1 MARRARSKD
10 LESRSQRLRL
20 AVRFKPY
27 ATKIARGLHL
37 LYRRNR
43 TAGTW
48 AVRVIRD
55 GDDWVE
61 QIGLA
66 DDHNEANGQDVFDY
80 WQAQDRARK
89 RAQGGRASVAGSL
102 GDVLDHYKR
111 DLEAR
116 GGEVRNA
123 DRARSYIPKRLRDK
137 LAGTWTAADFRGLR
151 DAIAAKVLPAT
162 TTRIVSTLKAALA
175 LAEKLNGLPNRKA
188 WTDGLETLPDT
199 REPDSPR
206 PITDGQVKAIVAA
219 AYTISTQFGEYVEV
233 LAVTGTR
240 PSQAERLQGDD
251 VQADAARL
259 LMPSSRKGQGRKIRR
274 VPVPIA
280 KKLAERLSGR
290 SGALL
295 LQPDGTP
302 WTPRIRGWRF
312 RAAVEAAGFDPD
324 EITLY
329 ALRHS
334 SIIRQLLAHV
344 PIRLVAAVHDTSVEM
359 IEKTYSRYIAHHG
372 DDVVRAAMLETS
384 AEIISLDG
392 RRVSA

>member
-1 MARRARSKD
+1 MARRIRSAD
-10 LESRSQRLRL
+10 LETRSARLRL
-20 AVRFKPY
+20 PIRPKPY

-37 LYRRNR
+37 LYRRNK
-43 TAGTW
+43 TTGTW
-48 AVRVIRD
+48 AVRVV
-55 GDDWVE
+55 GNEDDWVE

-66 DDHNEANGQDVFDY
+66 DDYNEANGHEVFDY

-102 GDVLDHYKR
+102 GNVLDQYKR

-123 DRARSYIPKRLRDK
+123 ARARGYIPKRLRDK
-137 LAGTWTAADFRGLR
+137 SAGTLTAADFRDLR

-162 TTRIVSTLKAALA
+162 VARIVSTLKAALA

-206 PITDGQVKAIVAA
+206 PIADGQVKAIVAA
-219 AYTISTQFGEYVEV
+219 AYKISTHFGEYIEV

-251 VQADAARL
+251 VQAGAARL

-274 VPVPIA
+274 VPVPIPN
-280 KKLAERLSGR
+280 KLAERLSGR
-290 SGALL
+290 TGALL
-295 LQPDGTP
+295 LQPDRTP

-324 EITLY
+324 EITPY

-344 PIRLVAAVHDTSVEM
+344 PIRLVAVVHDTSVAM
-359 IEKTYSRYIAHHG
+359 IEKTYSRYIAHQG
-372 DDVVRAAMLETS
+372 DEVVRAAMLETS
-384 AEIISLDG
+384 AEIVSLDE
-392 RRVSA
+392 RRSA